1 MNKTCTKEVYAMMK
15 PSQLVVGLLLS
26 NQKVGTR
33 MGGGD
38 NEMCCS
44 LSAIYH
50 SYLGKEGQTFWLT
63 IYIEMTL

>member
-1 MNKTCTKEVYAMMK
+1 MISRNISITDVNKTCTKEVYAKMK

-26 NQKVGTR
+26 NQKVGTG

-50 SYLGKEGQTFWLT
+50 LYWLHT
-63 IYIEMTL
+63 HR